1 MVKAYGILFAL
12 VGALLALPG
21 MAHAQAVGSL
31 CTLERAIDFVIT
43 QDNGDFVDLKLSA
56 GEVLRVV
63 GGDAES
69 RRVLWGNYE
78 SVTALVILIDSCV
91 CSKAKVRLLASFEI
105 FRFKRIIN
113 FPFISRLMECR
124 IPS

>member
-1 MVKAYGILFAL
+1 MHGLILPEFRELAKWGLELLEKRLPSIIESGGHGLLKAYGILSAL
-12 VGALLALPG
+12 ICALLVLPAA
-21 MAHAQAVGSL
+21 AHAQAVGSV

-69 RRVLWGNYE
+69 RRVLWG
-78 SVTALVILIDSCV
+78 LVS
-91 CSKAKVRLLASFEI
+91 S
-105 FRFKRIIN
+105 
-113 FPFISRLMECR
+113 
-124 IPS
+124 